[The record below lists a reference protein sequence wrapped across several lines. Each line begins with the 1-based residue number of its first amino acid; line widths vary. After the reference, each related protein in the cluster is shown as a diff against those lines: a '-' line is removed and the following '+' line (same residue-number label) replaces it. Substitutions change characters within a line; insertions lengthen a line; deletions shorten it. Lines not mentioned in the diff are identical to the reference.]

1 MSCYFEKENTVSSV
15 TRVEVNEIPKGQT
28 YRARFISAGPVGYKD
43 GVYFLEQSALDSF
56 AYTLK
61 GCPVVIG
68 HQDIVDRK
76 DMEEKAVGYV
86 SSVDRC
92 EVSGDWF
99 ADFVIFDEKAMNKI
113 ADGAVP
119 FVSCAYKAD
128 LSEEDLM
135 INNVKYKKRI
145 IGGEMLHLALVK
157 NPRYNG
163 TEIWMNSADEYF
175 VGEGVL
181 YNQKDNIMFGF
192 KKTKVEL
199 DKDTLVNTVSGEM
212 TIEELVNAL
221 DEAKAT
227 IAEQEAKIK
236 DLEAEKATAAQ
247 PADEPVVETPAATEA
262 AAEVQPSVEVKP
274 VEAPEGTDAELKAEL
289 NNALTEEVK
298 IEVVSVPNVQI
309 TNK

>member
-1 MSCYFEKENTVSSV
+1 MSCYFEKENTVGSV
-15 TRVEVNEIPKGQT
+15 IRIEENNIPKGQT
-28 YRARFISAGPVGYKD
+28 YRAKFITAGPVGYKD
-43 GVYFLEQSALDSF
+43 GVYFLEQSALDGF
-56 AYTLK
+56 AYSLK

-68 HQDIVDRK
+68 HQDITDRK

-92 EVSGDWF
+92 EMSGDWY

-113 ADGAVP
+113 ANGDVP

-145 IGGEMLHLALVK
+145 VGGEMLHLALVK

-199 DKDTLVNTVSGEM
+199 DKDTLVNTVSGEK

-221 DEAKAT
+221 EAANNT

-236 DLEAEKATAAQ
+236 DLEAEKDAAAK
-247 PADEPVVETPAATEA
+247 PADEPVVTEPEGTEA

-274 VEAPEGTDAELKAEL
+274 VEAPEGTDAELKADL
-289 NNALTEEVK
+289 NNSLTEEVK
-298 IEVVSVPNVQI
+298 VEVVNVPNVKI

>member
-1 MSCYFEKENTVSSV
+1 MSYFEKENTVAV
-15 TRVEVNEIPKGQT
+15 RVEPTEIPKGVT
-28 YRARFISAGPVGYKD
+28 YRAKFISAGPVGYKD
-43 GVYFLEQSALDSF
+43 GVYFLSQESLDRF
-56 AYTLK
+56 AITLK

-68 HQDIVDRK
+68 HQDIEDRS

-86 SSVDRC
+86 ANVDRC
-92 EVSGDWF
+92 EVSGDWY
-99 ADFVIFDEKAMNKI
+99 ADFVIFEEKAINKI
-113 ADGAVP
+113 NNGDVP
-119 FVSCAYKAD
+119 YVSCAYRAD

-163 TEIWMNSADEYF
+163 TEIWRNSTDEYF

-181 YNQKDNIMFGF
+181 YNQKDSVMFGF

-199 DKDTLVNTVSGEM
+199 DKNTLINTCSGDM

-221 DEAKAT
+221 EEAKAT

-236 DLEAEKATAAQ
+236 DLEAEKEAAAK
-247 PADEPVVETPAATEA
+247 PADEPVVETPAGTEA

-274 VEAPEGTDAELKAEL
+274 VEAPEGTDTDLKKDL

-298 IEVVSVPNVQI
+298 ADVVSVPNV
-309 TNK
+309 KL

>member
-1 MSCYFEKENTVSSV
+1 MSYFEKENTVGV
-15 TRVEVNEIPKGQT
+15 RIEEKEIPKGQT
-28 YRARFISAGPVGYKD
+28 YRAKFISAGPVGYKD
-43 GVYFLEQSALDSF
+43 GVYFLEQSALDDF
-56 AYTLK
+56 AYSLK

-68 HQDIVDRK
+68 HQDIEDRK

-86 SSVDRC
+86 SNVERC
-92 EVSGDWF
+92 EVSGDWY

-113 ADGAVP
+113 NNGDVP

-145 IGGEMLHLALVK
+145 VGGEMLHLALVK

-163 TEIWMNSADEYF
+163 TEIWRNSTDEYF

-221 DEAKAT
+221 EEAKNT

-236 DLEAEKATAAQ
+236 DLEAEKDAAAK
-247 PADEPVVETPAATEA
+247 PADEPVVENPEGTEA
-262 AAEVQPSVEVKP
+262 AAEAQPSVEVKP
-274 VEAPEGTDAELKAEL
+274 VEEPEGSDAELKAEL
-289 NNALTEEVK
+289 NNSLAEEVK
-298 IEVVSVPNVQI
+298 VEVVSVPNVKLN
-309 TNK
+309 NK